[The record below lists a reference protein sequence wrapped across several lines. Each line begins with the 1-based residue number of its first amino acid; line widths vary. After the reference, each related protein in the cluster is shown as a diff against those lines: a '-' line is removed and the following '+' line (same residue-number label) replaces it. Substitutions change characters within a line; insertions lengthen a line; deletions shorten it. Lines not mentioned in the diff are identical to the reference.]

1 MEAVPGF
8 HFLLACL
15 LLHGT
20 PVTCNSLTVKNHLE
34 PIPTPKDQLWKE
46 FRLAYLPWV
55 VMALALGATW
65 WVWANVLIAPT
76 MMGEV
81 EIVRAQVTSPSVGV
95 VQQVVAQRFDE
106 VKAGDPLVIIKPS
119 DTRNLLNGISLE
131 LDLLASRSNSD
142 SQITLRRAEA
152 DYYTLRIDLLT
163 KKVELA
169 RSKVELERFE
179 KDLARNA
186 ELAKQ
191 NYVSQELYDISL
203 AERDSNLKEIEELS
217 AVIPGL
223 EEGVEKLRVEIEQAG
238 AFVGSDFSQ
247 KIADLEARLASVPSD
262 ANPIVLSAPIDG
274 MVSGVWCS
282 AGETVT
288 EGYVMMMVNATEAMR
303 IVAYMRQ
310 PFPVD
315 PVPGMQAKIV
325 THSKV
330 QRVLAVT
337 EVETVGRF
345 LEPITNSLARLGTD
359 QMVDMGLPVS
369 FKIPKEVNL
378 RPGETVGLMLDGRRK

>member
-1 MEAVPGF
+1 
-8 HFLLACL
+8 
-15 LLHGT
+15 
-20 PVTCNSLTVKNHLE
+20 
-34 PIPTPKDQLWKE
+34 
-46 FRLAYLPWV
+46 
-55 VMALALGATW
+55 MALALGATW

-131 LDLLASRSNSD
+131 LVSPGFSFQFRFPDNLAQSRGRLLFP
-142 SQITLRRAEA
+142 A
-152 DYYTLRIDLLT
+152 D
-163 KKVELA
+163 KPA
-169 RSKVELERFE
+169 RQESGARPEQSGIGAGE
-179 KDLARNA
+179 KDLVRNA
-186 ELAKQ
+186 ELSKE
-191 NYVSQELYDISL
+191 NYVSKEFYDISL
-203 AERDSNLKEIEELS
+203 AERDSAQKEIEELS

-262 ANPIVLSAPIDG
+262 STPIVLRAPIDR
-274 MVSGVWCS
+274 MVSGGWCS